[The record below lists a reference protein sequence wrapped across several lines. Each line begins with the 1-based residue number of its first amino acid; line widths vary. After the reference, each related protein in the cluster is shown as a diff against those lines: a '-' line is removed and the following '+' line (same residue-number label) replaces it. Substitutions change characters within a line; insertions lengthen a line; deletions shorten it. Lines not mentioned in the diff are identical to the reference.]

1 MAIEA
6 VPATAPASS
15 LRARPSV
22 FGGLFLVR
30 KGMITT
36 TTYKVQEIGV
46 FEAQYSLIC
55 CKKAKYKTLI

>member
-36 TTYKVQEIGV
+36 YKVQEIGV